1 MAPLWPGLQGAV
13 VVGTALVFPV
23 SSQEVLRMRT
33 SQSWEQLLGTLQT
46 CPTSFY
52 ESGVEKQPPPK
63 KFKVTVTRF
72 SLFPRCAPV

>member
-23 SSQEVLRMRT
+23 SSQEVLRMRM
-33 SQSWEQLLGTLQT
+33 SRPWEQLLGTL
-46 CPTSFY
+46 CKPAPLPSLNLG
-52 ESGVEKQPPPK
+52 SRNAPPPK

-72 SLFPRCAPV
+72 SLFPR